1 MPNVHLST
9 RATWL
14 TLVLFALA
22 LCAPFATPAAA
33 QEADQLQ
40 VHSKRY
46 IVIDADTGEVYA
58 QKNAHQRVAIASL
71 TKTFTAIEALEIA
84 PLDTKITTA
93 EADIPPAA
101 ATRMGFGPGETFSL
115 EDLLYGMLLP
125 SGNDAARAIA
135 RSLGYEKGDTSPQQS
150 LDRYVGWMNQRA
162 QDLGLKD
169 THLVNPDGWGVKGH
183 YSSAWDVATWIRYAM
198 HYPEFMKIIGTYQY
212 TTANGAYTVTNTNK
226 LMNEY
231 DALLGGKTGYDD
243 DAGWCLIEIA
253 RKNGHTMIGVTLD
266 GIAPDDWY
274 DDNRVLLEYGFQQ
287 KDALLASGKAFTGEV
302 VTYSDPGAAEIARG
316 AQTGASAQGIAVA
329 QPAAPKAKDSAAP
342 SLPQVSEV
350 HDPSLGS
357 RALGTA
363 SAAAVVILAVAG
375 GITWRRRSRAPS
387 TRPSP
392 VDNTVGASLS

>member
-1 MPNVHLST
+1 MPNVHLPT

-22 LCAPFATPAAA
+22 LFAPFATPVSA
-33 QEADQLQ
+33 QEAAQLQ
-40 VHSKRY
+40 VHSTRY
-46 IVIDADTGEVYA
+46 IVIDADTGQVYA

-162 QDLGLKD
+162 QDIGLKD

-198 HYPEFMKIIGTYQY
+198 HYPEFMKIIGTFQY

-231 DALLGGKTGYDD
+231 SALLGGKTGYDD

-253 RKNGHTMIGVTLD
+253 RKDGHTMIGVTLD
-266 GIAPDDWY
+266 GQAPDDWY

-287 KDALLASGKAFTGEV
+287 KANLIASGKAFSGDV
-302 VTYSDPGAAEIARG
+302 VTYRDPGAAEIARD
-316 AQTGASAQGIAVA
+316 AQPGASAQGIAVA
-329 QPAAPKAKDSAAP
+329 QPPAQAAKRTDAP
-342 SLPQVSEV
+342 RLPEV
-350 HDPSLGS
+350 TADKGPSLGLK
-357 RALGTA
+357 ALGTA
-363 SAAAVVILAVAG
+363 SAVALIILAMQG
-375 GITWRRRSRAPS
+375 GVTWRRRARSSGKSSP
-387 TRPSP
+387 P